1 MSLTLSYL
9 QIYFINSSFLV
20 SINSDRGVYT
30 PVGFTIT
37 SDSLTLEKLQSWVP
51 ILEYAGI
58 EWIKAGG
65 SGVDIGKIKNAKAL
79 IGFVPDDQR
88 YFDLHH
94 SAYDVFEE
102 VHPREMELGT
112 AAIAILAY
120 LLSEELQESENEK

>member
-1 MSLTLSYL
+1 
-9 QIYFINSSFLV
+9 
-20 SINSDRGVYT
+20 
-30 PVGFTIT
+30 
-37 SDSLTLEKLQSWVP
+37 LQSWLP

-65 SGVDIGKIKNAKAL
+65 SGVDISQTKNVPAL

-94 SAYDVFEE
+94 SANDVFEE

-112 AAIAILAY
+112 AAITVLAY
-120 LLSEELQESENEK
+120 LLSEELLETEK